1 MTQND
6 TLTNPSLTTTATPNL
21 DALVCHAPATDDLLE
36 LADWLAGH
44 GTAHLS
50 AIARIELAERLITRR
65 RFIIGAGALGL
76 SVITGCGS
84 QEAAAPTAT
93 NASTGYPR
101 TVEHAGGST
110 IIETKPTRVYA
121 ARTSY
126 ELDTLLALG
135 VVPELYGTVLGRT
148 LGSWQMGVADAKM
161 VDVSGG
167 GPNIEAILAARVD
180 LVIISELF
188 ANAFPEEIEAYQQI
202 APVVIVPIGLGFT
215 EQLRIVAECLDISSV
230 DVQNTLTEIEAVY
243 DDFTV
248 AELPASI
255 ALIASSGTNVF
266 FLTPTSPTAALL
278 ERLGL
283 PEPTFPDAVEVQGVT
298 AVASEEVLGDINADV
313 ILGLTT
319 NELAGSLEELE
330 ANPLFQAIPAV
341 QAGRY
346 QRLDNETSAAL
357 GSPTVLSTPV
367 AVMGLQRTFD
377 ALA

>member
-1 MTQND
+1 MNRTYFYKPLD
-6 TLTNPSLTTTATPNL
+6 LTTTEL
-21 DALVCHAPATDDLLE
+21 DILE
-36 LADWLAGH
+36 
-44 GTAHLS
+44 
-50 AIARIELAERLITRR
+50 IYLAEWLITRR
-65 RFIIGAGALGL
+65 RFLVGAGALGL
-76 SVITGCGS
+76 GIITGCGS
-84 QEAAAPTAT
+84 QDEAAVPTAT
-93 NASTGYPR
+93 STSTGYPR
-101 TVEHAGGST
+101 TVAHAGGST
-110 IIETKPTRVYA
+110 TIETKPTRVYA

-135 VVPELYGTVLGRT
+135 VVPELYGTVTGRT
-148 LGSWQMGVADAKM
+148 LSSWQTGVADAET

-167 GPNIEAILAARVD
+167 GPDIEAILAARID

-188 ANAFPEEIEAYQQI
+188 ANGLPEEVEAYQQI
-202 APVVIVPIGLGFT
+202 APVVIVPIGLDFA
-215 EQLRIVAECLDISSV
+215 EQLRIVAECLDIPAV
-230 DVQNTLTEIEAVY
+230 DVQSTLAEIETVY

-248 AELPASI
+248 AEPPASI
-255 ALIASSGTNVF
+255 ALISSSDANIF
-266 FLTPTSPTAALL
+266 FLTPTSPAAALL

-283 PEPTFPDAVEVQGVT
+283 SAPTLPDAVEVQGVV
-298 AVASEEVLGDINADV
+298 AVASEEVLGDLNADV

-346 QRLDNETSAAL
+346 QRLDAETSAAL

-367 AVMGLQRTFD
+367 AVMGLQRAFD